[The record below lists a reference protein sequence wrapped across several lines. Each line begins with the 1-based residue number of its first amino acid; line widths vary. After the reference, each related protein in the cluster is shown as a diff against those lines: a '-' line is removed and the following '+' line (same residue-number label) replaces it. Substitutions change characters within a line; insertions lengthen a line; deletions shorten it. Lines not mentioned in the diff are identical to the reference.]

1 VPSIAIMSPEA
12 WFTLAVI
19 ALCFGL
25 LVLTR
30 FATDIVLMGGLTLL
44 LVTGILTPAQ
54 ALGGLANEGVVT
66 VGALFV
72 VVAGLKDTG
81 AIAWVVEYVLGRPKS
96 LAGAQLRM
104 MTPVAA
110 MSAFLNNT
118 PVVAMMIPAVQ
129 DWARRYRLSVSRLLM
144 PLSYAAMVGGTCTL
158 IGTSTNLVINGLLI
172 KEQGGPG
179 LGIFELAKIG
189 VPIALSVI
197 LAVIVLS
204 RWLLPERRS
213 AISQFEDVRGYTV
226 EMLVDADGPLV
237 GKTIEEAGLRQLP
250 GLYLIEIDRK
260 DQLIPAVSPQER
272 LQANDRL
279 VFAGV
284 VESVVDLQKI
294 RGLRPA
300 TDQVFKLDVPRPSR
314 CLIEAVVSDSFPTT
328 GKTIRESRFRTR
340 YNAAIIAVSR
350 NGEQLKK
357 KIGDIVLQPGDT
369 LLLEAHPSF
378 LEQQRNSRDF
388 YLVSRLEDSHPLRH
402 ERALVAVAILA
413 AMVLAAAVGWLSML
427 EAAMLAGGLMLIT
440 KCTTPGS
447 ARRAVDW
454 QILIVI
460 AASLG
465 IGEAL
470 YITGAAQVIAQNLLA
485 LAGDSPTVALALI
498 FVLTAVFTAVI
509 TNNTAAVLMFPIAL
523 AASQSLQVS
532 FMPFLITIMVAAS
545 ISFVTPIGYQTN
557 LMVYGPGGY
566 HFTDYVKIGIP
577 LTLLV
582 GILVVYGVPV
592 WWAF

>member
-1 VPSIAIMSPEA
+1 MTPEA
-12 WFTLAVI
+12 WFTVAVI

-25 LVLTR
+25 LVFTR
-30 FATDIVLMGGLTLL
+30 IATDIVLMGGLTLL
-44 LVTGILTPAQ
+44 LVSGVLTPEQ

-81 AIAWVVEYVLGRPKS
+81 AIAWVVEYILGRPKS

-104 MTPVAA
+104 MAPVAA

-129 DWARRYRLSVSRLLM
+129 DWARRHRLSISHLLL

-172 KEQGGPG
+172 RELGGPG
-179 LGIFELAKIG
+179 LGIFELARVG
-189 VPIALSVI
+189 VPIALAVI
-197 LAVIVLS
+197 LAVVILG

-213 AISQFEDVRGYTV
+213 AISQFSDVRGYTV

-260 DQLIPAVSPQER
+260 DRLIPAVSPSEH
-272 LQANDRL
+272 LHADDRL

-300 TDQVFKLDVPRPSR
+300 TDQVFKLDVPRPAR
-314 CLIEAVVSDSFPTT
+314 CLIEAVVSDSFPTA
-328 GKTIRESRFRTR
+328 GRTIRESRFRTR

-388 YLVSRLEDSHPLRH
+388 YLVSRLEDSNPPRH
-402 ERALVAVAILA
+402 DRALLAIAILA
-413 AMVLAAAVGWLSML
+413 AMVLSAAAGWLSML
-427 EAAMLAGGLMLIT
+427 EAAMLAGGLMIIT
-440 KCTTPGS
+440 RCTSGPN

-465 IGEAL
+465 IGQAL
-470 YITGAAQVIAQNLLA
+470 YVTGAAQAIAGALLR
-485 LAGDSPTVALALI
+485 LAGDSPTAALALI
-498 FVLTAVFTAVI
+498 FALTTVFTAVI

-523 AASQSLQVS
+523 AASQSLEVS
-532 FMPFLITIMVAAS
+532 FMPFLIAIMVAAS

-582 GILVVYGVPV
+582 GILVIYLVPL